1 VSPILISLLRACS
14 RRLSGSVHACQILG
28 IDLGP
33 VLYAMGL
40 AVWFMAFTMPLALV
54 ALIVLIIVNV
64 VKRRRPRSVDATD
77 KNA

>member
-14 RRLSGSVHACQILG
+14 RRLSGSVHACQKILG

-64 VKRRRPRSVDATD
+64 V
-77 KNA
+77 